1 MAAHALQNLSK
12 DYSFVLD
19 CSLTMTWLFED
30 EASTASDRILD
41 ELQGSIAVV
50 PTIWPLEVSNVL
62 LLAMRKKRLSS
73 TKAAGFIDALALLP
87 IVVDQTTSTRAMH
100 SIFRLADSL
109 QITVYDAA
117 YLELAIREKI
127 PLATLDQELLK
138 AAHASGVKT
147 LPAEYSP

>member
-1 MAAHALQNLSK
+1 MAAHTLQKPSAG
-12 DYSFVLD
+12 YSLVLD

-30 EASTASDRILD
+30 EASAASDKILD
-41 ELQGSIAVV
+41 DLQDSIAVV

-62 LLAMRKKRLSS
+62 LLTMRKKRLSAA
-73 TKAAGFIDALALLP
+73 KAAGFIDALALLP

-100 SIFRLADSL
+100 SIFSLADSF

-127 PLATLDQELLK
+127 PLATLDQELIK

-147 LPAEYSP
+147 LPQ

>member
-1 MAAHALQNLSK
+1 MAEHSSHKPSTN
-12 DYSFVLD
+12 YSLVLD
-19 CSLTMTWLFED
+19 CSVTMAWLFED
-30 EASTASDRILD
+30 EASADSDQILD
-41 ELQGSIAVV
+41 SLQDSHAVV

-62 LLAMRKKRLSS
+62 LLAMRKKRLSA

-100 SIFRLADSL
+100 SIFTLADSL

-127 PLATLDQELLK
+127 PLATLDRELLK

-147 LPAEYSP
+147 LP